1 VSDIDPAL
9 LLPRDHVQY
18 ELDGD
23 ILFTEDGATTGRLRP
38 AESQRSATG
47 AVPMGLVANFADL
60 LAGWASLRRA
70 APDRVAT
77 ADMTVS
83 LLPMARP
90 VHLDGEVSVVRKG
103 RSTMVSEVLI
113 RDHRGAAVGLATAT
127 FTVLPQPE
135 DVAPPSVLP
144 AGRHALTRDRR
155 EPNGSFAASSGI
167 VADAPGRTS
176 VAITPRVHNALRALN
191 GGVIAALIDEAVAS
205 AGTAALGRPCLT
217 ADLDI
222 AYLSLGRVG
231 PARAIATV
239 LGAPLAEGADRAT
252 VEVEVVDE
260 GAEGRLLTR
269 ASGVAVVA

>member
-9 LLPRDHVQY
+9 LLPLDHVQY

-23 ILFTEDGATTGRLRP
+23 IAFARDDTTTGRLRP

-77 ADMTVS
+77 ADMTIS
-83 LLPMARP
+83 LLPMSRP
-90 VHLDGEVSVVRKG
+90 EHLDGEVSVVRKG
-103 RSTMVSEVLI
+103 RSTMVSEVTI
-113 RDHRGAAVGLATAT
+113 RDHVGVVVGLATAT

-135 DVAPPSVLP
+135 HLAPPSVLP
-144 AGRHALTRDRR
+144 AGRHSLTRGRR
-155 EPNGSFAASSGI
+155 EPNGSFSSSSGI
-167 VADAPGRTS
+167 VVDAPGRTS

-191 GGVIAALIDEAVAS
+191 GGVIAALVDDAIAS
-205 AGTAALGRPCLT
+205 AGTDALGTPCHT
-217 ADLDI
+217 TDLDI

-239 LGAPLAEGADRAT
+239 LGGPLPAHSDRTT

-260 GAEGRLLTR
+260 GAEGRVLTR
-269 ASGVAVVA
+269 ASGIASTT

>member
-1 VSDIDPAL
+1 MSDIDLAEV
-9 LLPRDHVQY
+9 LPSDHVQF

-23 ILFTEDGATTGRLRP
+23 IAFTEDGTTTGRLRP
-38 AESQRSATG
+38 AGSQRTPTG

-77 ADMTVS
+77 ADMTIS

-90 VHLDGEVSVVRKG
+90 EHLDGEVSVVRKG
-103 RSTMVSEVLI
+103 RSTMVSEVTI
-113 RDHRGAAVGLATAT
+113 RDDRGVTVGLATAT
-127 FTVLPQPE
+127 FTVLPQPPH
-135 DVAPPSVLP
+135 VSPPSVLP
-144 AGRHALTRDRR
+144 PGRHALTRDRR
-155 EPNGSFAASSGI
+155 EPMGSFSASSG
-167 VADAPGRTS
+167 VVVDGPGRTS
-176 VAITPRVHNALRALN
+176 VAIAPRVHNALRALN
-191 GGVIAALIDEAVAS
+191 GGVIAALVDDAVAS
-205 AGTAALGRPCLT
+205 AGSAALGRPCLT

-239 LGAPLAEGADRAT
+239 LGAPLPAGTDRAT

-260 GAEGRLLTR
+260 GAGDRLLTR
-269 ASGVAVVA
+269 ASGLAVIT

>member
-23 ILFTEDGATTGRLRP
+23 IEFSEDGATTGRLRP

-135 DVAPPSVLP
+135 GVAPPSVLP
-144 AGRHALTRDRR
+144 AGHHALTRDRR

-167 VADAPGRTS
+167 VVDAPGRTS

-191 GGVIAALIDEAVAS
+191 GGVIAALIDGAVAS